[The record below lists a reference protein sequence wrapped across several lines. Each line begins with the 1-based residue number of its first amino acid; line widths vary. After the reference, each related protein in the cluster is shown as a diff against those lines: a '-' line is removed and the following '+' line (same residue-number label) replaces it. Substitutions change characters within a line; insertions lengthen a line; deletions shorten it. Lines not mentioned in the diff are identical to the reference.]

1 MVTVDKDGYEPVQTQ
16 IVSQVAGAGAAGMAG
31 NVLVGGIIGVGLMLP
46 VVPRKNSSPILLS

>member
-31 NVLVGGIIGVGLMLP
+31 NE
-46 VVPRKNSSPILLS
+46 RSAASSA